1 MRGRRENFGDLW
13 LLIKESV
20 TLIECPSKLKNKG
33 EGDHFP
39 PFESHAFPTNF

>member
-20 TLIECPSKLKNKG
+20 TLIECTYIVL
-33 EGDHFP
+33 FVYL
-39 PFESHAFPTNF
+39 PTV